1 MSVLDTFSLDG
12 RVAVVTGASFGLGA
26 SMALGLAEAGADVA
40 GISRQVAHLEA
51 IRQAVEAAG
60 RRFQGLACDVA
71 DRAALRAAI
80 HRAHAWQGRLDV
92 LVNNAGIIERAP
104 AAEHPEWAWDQVLRV
119 NLDAVWFGSQEAGRL
134 MLAQGGGK
142 IISTASVL
150 SFSGGILVPG
160 YAAAKGAI
168 AQLTR
173 ALANEWAERGI
184 NVNAIAPGY
193 FATRSTTA
201 RPAALRL
208 QGDRESRPAGARTPG
223 SPPPPRRGAPPRPR
237 PPAGP
242 SRCRAGTMPPA
253 HTPRGLRGGGPE

>member
-1 MSVLDTFSLDG
+1 MSVMDTFSLDG

-40 GISRQVAHLEA
+40 GISREVAHLEA

-60 RRFQGLACDVA
+60 RAFLGVACDVA

-104 AAEHPEWAWDQVLRV
+104 AAEYPEWAWDQVLRV

-168 AQLTR
+168 AQLTK
-173 ALANEWAERGI
+173 ALANEWAARGI

-193 FATRSTTA
+193 FATRSTS
-201 RPAALRL
+201 ALREDAERARAIL
-208 QGDRESRPAGARTPG
+208 QRIPAGRWGVPEDLKGAVVFLASRASDYIHGHLLVVDGGWCAR
-223 SPPPPRRGAPPRPR
+223 
-237 PPAGP
+237 
-242 SRCRAGTMPPA
+242 
-253 HTPRGLRGGGPE
+253 